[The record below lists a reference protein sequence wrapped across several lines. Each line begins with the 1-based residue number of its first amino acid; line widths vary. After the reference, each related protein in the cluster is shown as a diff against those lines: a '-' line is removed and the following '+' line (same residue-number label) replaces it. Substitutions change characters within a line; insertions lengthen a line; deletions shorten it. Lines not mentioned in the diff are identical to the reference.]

1 MTRAV
6 DEGTGFS
13 ISGTE
18 LTASSYRKKLTLILS
33 HPLYPQINF
42 WWVVDLNIKSKTIKL
57 LEGIVFATLG
67 YYDTLCPHAPY
78 PKPFNRYIEYQALLL
93 FLLIFFLG
101 RVMI

>member
-67 YYDTLCPHAPY
+67 SWLHRCLFYNILLNCKFVSWTLLHILYHY
-78 PKPFNRYIEYQALLL
+78 PPPKKD
-93 FLLIFFLG
+93 
-101 RVMI
+101 